1 MLKSVVIRLE
11 KHDMARVED
20 LATAFNLVGG
30 AGERSN
36 KDRRTELTQ
45 AEREA
50 KLFGTISTGQFTYD
64 QVLDA
69 VMVIKRR
76 RKELLNRLNDPVFL
90 DPKLQKTWADGI
102 RGNADHAVR
111 LCEHFLTDLKEDMMA
126 EA

>member
-30 AGERSN
+30 AGDRTR
-36 KDRRTELTQ
+36 KDSRDELTP

-64 QVLDA
+64 QIADA
-69 VMVIKRR
+69 VTVIRR
-76 RKELLNRLNDPVFL
+76 RREELLNRLNDPVFL
-90 DPKLQKTWADGI
+90 DPKLQQTWADGI

-111 LCEHFLTDLKEDMMA
+111 LCERFLDDLKEDMMA